1 VSEQAPLLTESG
13 MTDANGLSSDTASV
27 QNPVSAKE
35 DKPTECANVEATC
48 STDIQLENE
57 EVDKKEEEQHA
68 NTATDEVSEENV
80 QSSHVNLQKITSSE
94 VTSNELATQITEP
107 VCDTQTIL
115 AREKEIS
122 EENFP
127 TAVEIQAD
135 GPNLQINQDKQDEA
149 ADNESAM
156 EPEKVGEPNFQEHQE
171 IGTEQKSPEETDEG
185 DQQLLAK
192 KEILTQEQ
200 DVQETVESPQQT
212 VSIKSNEDRELFG
225 PKVQERDL
233 NVVSPR
239 EASEA
244 EENFVDV
251 SKLWLIQSPKADAE
265 EKIYDEKIKDIE
277 GTKNFTDEAAMKTEA
292 PGAAQKALKKHGLL
306 SGVGSKVKHQLAK
319 VKKAIVGKPGR
330 TKPESPKA

>member
-1 VSEQAPLLTESG
+1 
-13 MTDANGLSSDTASV
+13 
-27 QNPVSAKE
+27 VSAKE

-80 QSSHVNLQKITSSE
+80 QSSQVNLQKITSSE

-127 TAVEIQAD
+127 TAVEIRAD

-265 EKIYDEKIKDIE
+265 QSPKADAEEKIYDEKIKDIE